1 MSIEFTPLGNSTVVA
16 GNATSGNTVVT
27 IQRSAATPQLGC
39 FMIDNLDTGNVAIV
53 NIGYDANLIAS
64 LGNATPGTAS
74 GFSVSAY
81 ATKYITFTGSPLN
94 LNPPANVYV
103 AVTTTSGTA
112 NVMVT
117 PVFIAGAGQTSV

>member
-1 MSIEFTPLGNSTVVA
+1 MSIEFMLTGNSTVIA

-27 IQRSAATPQLGC
+27 IARGAAVPQIGC

-53 NIGYDANLIAS
+53 NIGSDANLRAT
-64 LGNATPGTAS
+64 LGNSTPGTAA
-74 GFSVSAY
+74 GFGVSAY
-81 ATKYITFTGSPLN
+81 ATKYIAFPGSPLN
-94 LNPPANVYV
+94 LDPPANVYV

-117 PVFIAGAGQTSV
+117 PIYIAGAGQTSL

>member
-1 MSIEFTPLGNSTVVA
+1 MSIEFTVTGNSTVIA

-27 IQRSAATPQLGC
+27 IARSAAVPQIGC

-53 NIGYDANLIAS
+53 NIGSDANLRAT

-81 ATKYITFTGSPLN
+81 ATKYITFTGSSLN
-94 LNPPANVYV
+94 QTPDAQVYV

-117 PVFIAGAGQTSV
+117 PIYIAGAGQSSL

>member
-1 MSIEFTPLGNSTVVA
+1 MSIEFMVTGNSTVIA

-27 IQRSAATPQLGC
+27 IARSAAVPQIGC

-53 NIGYDANLIAS
+53 NIGSDANLRAT

-81 ATKYITFTGSPLN
+81 ATKYITFTGSSLN
-94 LNPPANVYV
+94 QTPDAQVYV

-117 PVFIAGAGQTSV
+117 PIYIAGAGQSSL